1 MQIVSW
7 NCRGL
12 GSKTKEEALRDL
24 TRLARPEVLL
34 IQETKLEKED
44 LLRASNLFWKKGP
57 ARAVSA
63 RGASGGIATF
73 WDSSKFDLI
82 EDAATTHWLY
92 TKLMHKGSGYLV
104 SLFNLY
110 VPVLINEKKDC
121 WDSLA
126 LFLNHSNSVN
136 IIVAGDL
143 NVTLSQ
149 SEKKGGSIVR
159 DPAREWVEDLISGWE
174 LEDITPSN
182 GRFTWS
188 NRRLGPGHIAAR
200 LDRFLVQSSFL
211 SLGLIASSKV
221 LPHSTSDH
229 KPVSLALFPSSSL
242 GPLPFRFC
250 PYWALQDSFHSL
262 VLRSWNHPVS
272 GSPFFVWEEK
282 LRNLKWTLKLWAKN
296 LETPMA
302 EKGKI
307 QEKLERHQAVL
318 EVSQVTQELLH
329 QETDLQR
336 QYHKACRDE
345 EIHWRMKS
353 RALWLQEG
361 DRNTSFFHKQ
371 TQARNNY
378 NLINEIYWQD
388 QLWTDP
394 EDIKEAAHSYFKELY
409 SAPAQEDL
417 EIDSYPLSE
426 IPNLITEND
435 NRILNRPISLKEIKK
450 VVFRM
455 NPDKAPG
462 PDGFTPRFFTL
473 CWDIIKKDL
482 SKMIMRS
489 QACTK
494 IGGSTNSAFLALIPK
509 EKGAKQL
516 PRFRPISLCNTGYK
530 IITKIIANRL
540 KKMLPRLIPENQGG
554 FVHGRQILDNIILVQ
569 EAIHSSYTK
578 KEKGMAI
585 KLDLANAFDR
595 VRHDFLFA
603 VMQRFGFDQQFIN
616 WVKACIKAPWIAPL
630 VNGRPAKFF
639 QASRGLRQ
647 GCPLSPMLYVLQA
660 SVLSYQ
666 LHYALH
672 NRALSGIKTAP
683 SVKEVSH
690 TQFADD
696 TLLLGA
702 ATLKTARILKSELDT
717 YKLCSG
723 SEINYHKSTIY
734 GWHCNPREL
743 LQISRVLEME
753 ASTTWD
759 NFIYLGI
766 PIFKSSLKVAHWTP
780 LIDKLKSKIQNWG
793 VHWLNKAG
801 KLVLMNA
808 VITSLPIYQCSV
820 LLAPKTISNKIDE
833 LLRKFFWEG
842 GRNCERKLHLVNW
855 SKVKTPQMEGGLNI
869 RDVASHNIAM
879 GGKILWNMTAGKQTW
894 SKQLLRKKY
903 FSGSR
908 DRFLEKPPTT
918 KKGSPIFHLCQR
930 AMPLLKAQLTW
941 IPGNGS
947 KINIWED
954 SILGGQPLSELRE
967 IENIKEWLLHRNCS
981 TLWDISTWK
990 NDEKRSWEGWDLGN
1004 YPEELNDEASIL
1016 LDLLQGNSP
1025 LSAGERDKRGWGTNS
1040 GVYTAAAGYKIV
1052 TSAPWVPP
1060 NPGPWKALWNFPSIP
1075 KVDLFAWTLLHNS
1088 ILTFDNLQRRGWE
1101 GPSRCPLCT
1110 QSEETI
1116 AHLLFNC
1123 DYSKRV
1129 WELLVGP
1136 LALQIPAESQV
1147 LFNNWMSLSPFD
1159 LKKKHQLKTIWMWI
1173 PKFVCWKLWLERNNR
1188 IFKEEKRLPNQVAIK
1203 IQIMISEAINARPS
1217 VQNSAPTTKEEDNWI
1232 KVFRPTCQN
1241 HNQSTP
1247 PKLRKWEIRLPEQ
1260 EFLKWRSS
1268 LEDWWLLFDGA
1279 SKGNPGEAGG
1289 GGILLE
1295 PNGST
1300 KLTYAWGLGY
1310 ASNNQAEFLALWQGI
1325 NQALKLGINKI
1336 KIAGDSKQVIDA
1348 INLNKPPMDM
1358 RLAQLHKKIC
1368 ILLDQ
1373 IQEYKVYHVLRDLN
1387 RDADKEAN
1395 RGSLQIK
1402 GQIIINEEISFYPI
1416 P

>member
-24 TRLARPEVLL
+24 TRLTRPEVLL

-44 LLRASNLFWKKGP
+44 FLRASIKFWKKGP

-63 RGASGGIATF
+63 RGASGGIATL
-73 WDSSKFDLI
+73 WDDSKLDFI
-82 EDAATTHWLY
+82 EEETSTHWIY
-92 TKLMHKGSGYLV
+92 TKLLHKRSGLLV

-110 VPVLINEKKDC
+110 VPVAITEKKDC

-126 LFLNHSNSVN
+126 LFLNHNSSVN

-143 NVTLSQ
+143 NVTLSP

-159 DPAREWVEDLISGWE
+159 DPAREWVEDLISDWE
-174 LEDITPSN
+174 LEDISPSN

-229 KPVSLALFPSSSL
+229 KPVSLALLPSSSL
-242 GPLPFRFC
+242 GPLPFKFS
-250 PYWALQDSFHSL
+250 PLWALQDSFYSI
-262 VLRSWNHPVS
+262 VQRSWIHPVS

-282 LRNLKWTLKLWAKN
+282 LRNLKWNLKFWAKN
-296 LETPMA
+296 LDTPMM

-307 QEKLERHQAVL
+307 QAKLERHQADL
-318 EVSQVTQELLH
+318 EVNQITQDLLL
-329 QETDLQR
+329 QETELQK

-345 EIHWRMKS
+345 ETHWRMKS

-378 NLINEIYWQD
+378 NSINEIHWQD

-394 EDIKEAAHSYFKELY
+394 EDIKEVAHSYFKELY

-417 EIDSYPLSE
+417 DLDSYPLSE
-426 IPNLITEND
+426 IPQLITAID
-435 NRILNRPISLKEIKK
+435 NRALNRPISMKEIKE

-462 PDGFTPRFFTL
+462 PDGFTPRFFTH

-482 SKMIMRS
+482 SKMIRRS
-489 QACTK
+489 QFCTK
-494 IGGSTNSAFLALIPK
+494 VGGSTNSAFLALIPK
-509 EKGAKQL
+509 EKGANQL
-516 PRFRPISLCNTGYK
+516 SRFRPISLCNTGYK

-578 KEKGMAI
+578 KEQGMAI

-603 VMQRFGFDQQFIN
+603 VMQRFGFNNQFIN
-616 WVKACIKAPWIAPL
+616 WVKACIKAPWVAPL

-639 QASRGLRQ
+639 QATRGLRQ
-647 GCPLSPMLYVLQA
+647 GCPLSPLLYVLQA

-666 LHYALH
+666 LHHALH
-672 NRALSGIKTAP
+672 TRALSGIKIAP

-696 TLLLGA
+696 TLLLGEA
-702 ATLKTARILKSELDT
+702 NLQTARILKSELDT
-717 YKLCSG
+717 YKLYSG
-723 SEINYHKSTIY
+723 SEINYNKSIIH

-753 ASTTWD
+753 ATPIWE
-759 NFIYLGI
+759 NFIYLGV
-766 PIFKSSLKVAHWTP
+766 PIFKSSVKIAHWTP
-780 LIDKLKSKIQNWG
+780 LIDKLKTKIHNWG
-793 VHWLNKAG
+793 ANWLNRAG

-808 VITSLPIYQCSV
+808 VISSLPIYQCSV
-820 LLAPKTISNKIDE
+820 LLAPKSISNKIDE
-833 LLRKFFWEG
+833 LLRKFLWEG
-842 GRNCERKLHLVNW
+842 GRNCERKMHLVNW
-855 SKVKTPQMEGGLNI
+855 KTVKTPKMEGGLNI
-869 RDVASHNIAM
+869 RDVAAHNIAM

-894 SKQLLRKKY
+894 SKHLLRKKY

-908 DRFLEKPPTT
+908 DRFLEKPPLT
-918 KKGSPIFHLCQR
+918 KKGSPIFLLCQK
-930 AMPLLKAQLTW
+930 AMPLIKSQLTW

-947 KINIWED
+947 KINLWED
-954 SILGGQPLSELRE
+954 SILGGQPLSDLRE
-967 IENIKEWLLHRNCS
+967 IENIKNWLMHKNCR

-990 NDEKRSWEGWDLGN
+990 NDDKKSWEGWDLGN
-1004 YPEELNDEASIL
+1004 YPEELNGEVSIML
-1016 LDLLQGNSP
+1016 ELLQGKAP
-1025 LSAGERDKRGWGTNS
+1025 LRAGVNDKRGWGTTT
-1040 GVYTAAAGYKIV
+1040 GVYTAAAGYKNV
-1052 TSAPWVPP
+1052 TSTPWVPP

-1075 KVDLFAWTLLHNS
+1075 KVDLFAWSLLHNS
-1088 ILTFDNLQRRGWE
+1088 ILTYDNLKRRGWE

-1110 QSEETI
+1110 QSEESI
-1116 AHLLFNC
+1116 AHLLLQC
-1123 DYSKRV
+1123 DYSKKV
-1129 WELLVGP
+1129 WEILVGP
-1136 LALQIPAESQV
+1136 LALQIPNESQA
-1147 LFNNWMSLSPFD
+1147 LFNIWMSLSPFD

-1188 IFKEEKRLPNQVAIK
+1188 IFKEEKRLPQQVAIK
-1203 IQIMISEAINARPS
+1203 IQVMISEAINARPS
-1217 VQNSAPTTKEEDNWI
+1217 VQNSDSTTIEEDNWI
-1232 KVFRPTCQN
+1232 KMFRPTCQN
-1241 HNQSTP
+1241 QTQSP
-1247 PKLRKWEIRLPEQ
+1247 APNLRKWEIRLPEQ
-1260 EFLKWRSS
+1260 EFLRWRSS
-1268 LEDWWLLFDGA
+1268 LEEWWLQFDGA

-1289 GGILLE
+1289 GGVLTDA
-1295 PNGST
+1295 NGSS
-1300 KLTYAWGLGY
+1300 KLSYAWGLGH
-1310 ASNNQAEFLALWQGI
+1310 ASNNQAEFLALWQGL
-1325 NQALKLGINKI
+1325 NQALKIGINKI
-1336 KIAGDSKQVIDA
+1336 NIAGDSKQVIDA
-1348 INLNKPPMDM
+1348 INLNKTPKDM
-1358 RLAQLHKKIC
+1358 CLAQIYKKIR
-1368 ILLDQ
+1368 ILLDNFQ
-1373 IQEYKVYHVLRDLN
+1373 AYKIYHVLRDLN
-1387 RDADKEAN
+1387 KDADKEAN
-1395 RGSLQIK
+1395 LGSTQPK
-1402 GQIIINEEISFYPI
+1402 GQLQINEETSYYPI